1 MRGFGDF
8 QRSQMRKQDS
18 QIADRFDTL
27 RQAVNALE
35 RAVIASPD
43 KPQPREPNHSDAD
56 DKRSERSTERCSSK
70 LAYSVKE
77 TLALVGLSRT
87 ALYAAITAKELR
99 AVKHH
104 KKMLILAKDLHAWLE
119 RLPEIES
126 SRRVNPI

>member
-1 MRGFGDF
+1 
-8 QRSQMRKQDS
+8 
-18 QIADRFDTL
+18 
-27 RQAVNALE
+27 
-35 RAVIASPD
+35 
-43 KPQPREPNHSDAD
+43 
-56 DKRSERSTERCSSK
+56 
-70 LAYSVKE
+70 VKE

-104 KKMLILAKDLHAWLE
+104 KKTLILAKDLHAWLE

>member
-1 MRGFGDF
+1 MR
-8 QRSQMRKQDS
+8 S
-18 QIADRFDTL
+18 L
-27 RQAVNALE
+27 RQAGDALE

-43 KPQPREPNHSDAD
+43 KPQTREPNHSDAH

-87 ALYAAITAKELR
+87 ALYSAISAKELR

-104 KKMLILAKDLHAWLE
+104 KKTLILAKDLHAWLE